1 MANIFQAVRTYQKAS
16 LGRLLNLMVFG
27 STMNPKFKQ
36 FNEDY
41 IGNLGDS
48 ITFDLPPR
56 FYAASGLVVN
66 TFDSVEQRVD
76 TLSVNVANN
85 VNFQVTNQEQIFNL
99 EPLDYMEEFG
109 NSAMDEL
116 ASKIESDLAGAL
128 LTNTYRFFGDGVN
141 QINSFQQL
149 IKANTFYRNYGAPK
163 GDLKVYIQ
171 DLAVPEIVASGL
183 NQFVT
188 KRNEDLAQSWEL
200 GSYNNATYYASNLL
214 ATHTAGTVGQAVG
227 TAANILTVVST
238 NDPTGA
244 NITQITFSS
253 PTANSSDAVVTNDL
267 MQFLDNVSGQPNIR
281 YRTFTGHEIS
291 SNPVQ
296 LRVTADADIVTN
308 AITVSIYPALR
319 SLPGKNQNL
328 STNIVA
334 GMQVKVLPSHKRG
347 MILGGD
353 AFYLAMPKLPD
364 QRPFDTAN
372 HYAEDYPLAIR
383 MTYGALF
390 GQNSM
395 GVIYDEIHGKKLV
408 DEYAMAMIFPL

>member
-1 MANIFQAVRTYQKAS
+1 MANIFQAVQTYQKSS
-16 LGRLLNLMVFG
+16 LARLLNLMVFG

-41 IGNLGDS
+41 IGNLGDT

-56 FYAASGLVVN
+56 FYADSGLVVN
-66 TFDSVEQRVD
+66 TFGSVEQRVD
-76 TLSVNVANN
+76 NLSVNVANN

-99 EPLDYMEEFG
+99 EPMDYMEEFG

-116 ASKIESDLAGAL
+116 ATKIESDLASAIT
-128 LTNTYRFFGDGVN
+128 TNTYRFFGDGVT

-163 GDLKVYIQ
+163 GGLKVYLQ
-171 DLAVPEIVASGL
+171 DLAIPDIVASGL
-183 NQFVT
+183 NQFVMD
-188 KRNEDLAQSWEL
+188 RNEELAQSWEL
-200 GSYNNATYYASNLL
+200 GTYNNATYYASNLL
-214 ATHTAGTVGQAVG
+214 PTHTAGSVGNDTNPG
-227 TAANILTVVST
+227 NILTVVST

-253 PTANSSDAVVTNDL
+253 PTANATGAVLANDL
-267 MQFLDNVSGQPNIR
+267 MGFIDGVAGQPNIR

-291 SNPVQ
+291 ANPVQ
-296 LRVTADADIVTN
+296 IRATANADIVTN
-308 AITVSIYPALR
+308 AITVSIFPALR

-334 GMQVKVLPSHKRG
+334 GMKVKVLPTHKRG

-383 MTYGALF
+383 MTYGALL

-408 DEYAMAMIFPL
+408 DEYAMAMIFPV